1 MGNMNNDY
9 TLCGNNGSPVVCEV
23 FNYYGRPV
31 GEVRDIE
38 MHCDRGL
45 TASIELKP
53 GVSLHDLVVTD
64 EMRMRRRF
72 EMVERYINSMAHYG
86 LLTQAIPKVT
96 IPFQPTPVV
105 TKSYTTLIKKVIFNP
120 PATIVIWNDD
130 TKTVV
135 KAQEDEPYDPEKGM
149 AMCMAKRM
157 YGDKGSYYDIFS
169 KWLKTYTPEGP
180 ADEPKEVPLELEGK

>member
-9 TLCGNNGSPVVCEV
+9 TLCGNNGRPVVCEV
-23 FNYYGRPV
+23 FNFYGRPV

-53 GVSLHDLVVTD
+53 GVSLHDLAVTD

-72 EMVERYINSMAHYG
+72 EMVNRRINRDAIYG
-86 LLTQAIPKVT
+86 LLTQAM
-96 IPFQPTPVV
+96 PTV
-105 TKSYTTLIKKVIFNP
+105 TKSYTTLIKNVIFNP

-169 KWLKTYTPEGP
+169 KWLKTYTSEEP
-180 ADEPKEVPLELEGK
+180 ADEPKEVQLELEGK

>member
-1 MGNMNNDY
+1 MASMNN
-9 TLCGNNGSPVVCEV
+9 GRPVVCEV

-31 GEVRDIE
+31 GDVRDIE
-38 MHCDRGL
+38 MHCDGGL
-45 TASIELKP
+45 TASVELKP

-64 EMRMRRRF
+64 GMRMRRRF
-72 EMVERYINSMAHYG
+72 EMVERRINSMAHYG
-86 LLTQAIPKVT
+86 LLTQAIPT
-96 IPFQPTPVV
+96 V

-120 PATIVIWNDD
+120 PATIIIWNDD
-130 TKTVV
+130 TKTIV

-169 KWLKTYTPEGP
+169 KWLKTYTPEES
-180 ADEPKEVPLELEGK
+180 ADESKEAPLELEGK